1 MDAKKKKRDIL
12 PELLTAA
19 SPETLRDLLRQLAAS
34 QIEVRRERLEYL
46 KMHVPLSSEDRKVSD
61 GEAALLLWSEL
72 APELEGLNEYGG
84 GDYEMVNH
92 VADLLYEIQEKL
104 SGKNIDL
111 EYRQELLDELLP
123 YIESGNAGLDDQL
136 YDVAYACCY
145 EDADWRRL
153 AEAFEKMKGEW
164 RISRARVI
172 YRKIGDREKY
182 LALRELKMEVGADY
196 HDLATFYW
204 DEGEK
209 EKAVAVAEQGLQ
221 MGQGGMDELRAFLA
235 DRAKESGDRK
245 RYLDLHFAQTTDHL
259 TLEKYTAFKK
269 LCSHAEWETFEGR
282 ILERLDD
289 AWHTEQLKIR
299 MHRQEYEH
307 AITILIKGR
316 YPIHAWDNGYELQ
329 AAKKLE
335 SYFPEEVLKF
345 YMSGLGNLKTN
356 AVRNEYARK
365 AKVMDRIRLLI
376 VGVLRQEER
385 WLDLA
390 REVKLAN
397 LKRPAFQEEFAAVIP
412 GWRQIQ

>member
-1 MDAKKKKRDIL
+1 MDAKKRKREIL
-12 PELLTAA
+12 PELLKAA

-34 QIEVRRERLEYL
+34 QIEVRRECLEYL
-46 KMHVPLSSEDRKVSD
+46 KRHVPLSSERKKMSD
-61 GEAALLLWSEL
+61 GEAALLLWSGL
-72 APELEGLNEYGG
+72 APDLEELNEYGG
-84 GDYEMVNH
+84 GDYGLVNH
-92 VADLLYEIQEKL
+92 VADLLYEIQERL
-104 SGKNIDL
+104 NGKNIDS
-111 EYRQELLDELLP
+111 EYRQELLDEVLP

-164 RISRARVI
+164 KISRARVI

-182 LALRELKMEVGADY
+182 LALRKLKMEVGADY
-196 HDLATFYW
+196 YDLATFYW

-221 MGQGGMDELRAFLA
+221 KGQGRMDELRVFLA
-235 DRAKESGDRK
+235 DRAVESGDRK
-245 RYLDLHFAQTTDHL
+245 RYLDLQFAQTTEHL
-259 TLEKYTAFKK
+259 TLEKYRAFKK
-269 LCSHAEWETFEGR
+269 LCSHAEWETFEVR
-282 ILERLDD
+282 ILKRLDD
-289 AWHTEQLKIR
+289 AWHSEQLKIR

-335 SYFPEEVLKF
+335 IYFPEEVLKY
-345 YMSGLGNLKTN
+345 YMSGLGNLKAN
-356 AVRNEYARK
+356 AVRNEYARR

-376 VGVLRQEER
+376 AGVLNQEER
-385 WLDLA
+385 WLDFA

-412 GWRQIQ
+412 GWRQIE